1 MSEQPPRAGAS
12 LASRYGLVRPMQGR
26 YVAGV
31 CAGLGRATRTD
42 PVLWRVVLAVLV
54 CFAGIG
60 AVIYLALWVL
70 TPEEGDSAS
79 PVEALF
85 GRGQSQTSPVLAVLL
100 SAVAAL
106 LLLAILP
113 RPLYLVLLG
122 AVLVLAVLLLTNR
135 IGPGAGPGAGAG
147 PGPAAGAAAGPAAP
161 GGAPTAAAPAADTPP
176 TATAPAA
183 DTPPPRGEPGGGYLP
198 PFAPH
203 GPFAPRGPFA
213 PPPPTPPPPPRERSV
228 LPVLTFFA
236 VLLVLGAL
244 GIVDLA
250 GVLDV
255 PVAGYVAAALA
266 VVGGGLLAGAW
277 LGPARGLIALGVVLA
292 LALPAVQAVETWEQP
307 DQVGDITW
315 VPQTRAEVDER
326 YDVLFGAGLLD
337 LRQVDL
343 STDDVEITVDVTF
356 GDLRIIVPE
365 DVPVEATVQTR
376 FGNATVFHTTSAG
389 VTRES
394 VIEDGGTGDPD
405 EAVLRLNLR
414 VSFAN
419 MEVHR

>member
-12 LASRYGLVRPMQGR
+12 LANRYGLVRPMQGR

-42 PVLWRVVLAVLV
+42 PVLWRVVLVVLV
-54 CFAGIG
+54 CFGGIG
-60 AVIYLALWVL
+60 TLVYLALWVL
-70 TPEEGDSAS
+70 TPEEGDTAS

-85 GRGQSQTSPVLAVLL
+85 GRGQSHTSPVLAAVL
-100 SAVAAL
+100 AVVAAL
-106 LLLAILP
+106 LLLVILP

-135 IGPGAGPGAGAG
+135 TTPGAPGS
-147 PGPAAGAAAGPAAP
+147 
-161 GGAPTAAAPAADTPP
+161 APTAAAPAADTP
-176 TATAPAA
+176 TADTPAA
-183 DTPPPRGEPGGGYLP
+183 DTPAADTPTADTPTADTPVAGTPPPRGEPGGGYRP

-203 GPFAPRGPFA
+203 GPFAP
-213 PPPPTPPPPPRERSV
+213 PPPPPPPPHERSV

-236 VLLVLGAL
+236 ALLVLGGL
-244 GIVDLA
+244 GMVDLA

-255 PVAGYVAAALA
+255 PAAGYVAAALA

-277 LGPARGLIALGVVLA
+277 LGPARGLIAFGVVLA
-292 LALPAVQAVETWEQP
+292 LALPVVQAVETWEHP
-307 DQVGDITW
+307 DGVGDLTW
-315 VPQTRAEVDER
+315 VPQSRAEVDDR
-326 YDVLFGAGLLD
+326 YEVLFGAGLLD
-337 LRQVDL
+337 LRQVDVPAEDL
-343 STDDVEITVDVTF
+343 EITVEVSF
-356 GDLRIIVPE
+356 GDIRIIVPE

-376 FGNATVFHTTSAG
+376 FGSATVFDTTSAG

-405 EAVLRLNLR
+405 EGVLRLNLR
-414 VSFAN
+414 ASFAN

>member
-26 YVAGV
+26 FVAGV

-70 TPEEGDSAS
+70 TPEEGDTAS

-85 GRGQSQTSPVLAVLL
+85 GRGQSHTSPALAVLL
-100 SAVAAL
+100 SVVAAL
-106 LLLAILP
+106 LLLVILP

-122 AVLVLAVLLLTNR
+122 AVLALAVLLLTNR
-135 IGPGAGPGAGAG
+135 IGPARAHDGAYPDSGV
-147 PGPAAGAAAGPAAP
+147 
-161 GGAPTAAAPAADTPP
+161 TL
-176 TATAPAA
+176 
-183 DTPPPRGEPGGGYLP
+183 PRPEPGSGQT

-203 GPFAPRGPFA
+203 GPFAP
-213 PPPPTPPPPPRERSV
+213 PPPSPPPPRERSV
-228 LPVLTFFA
+228 LPALTFFTM
-236 VLLVLGAL
+236 LLVLGAL
-244 GIVDLA
+244 GTVDLA

-255 PVAGYVAAALA
+255 PAAGYVAAALA

-277 LGPARGLIALGVVLA
+277 LGHARGLIALGVVLA
-292 LALPAVQAVETWEQP
+292 LALPVAQAVDTWEHP
-307 DQVGDITW
+307 DEVGDITW
-315 VPQTRAEVDER
+315 VPQNRAEIDDR
-326 YDVLFGAGLLD
+326 YHVLFGAGLLD
-337 LRQVDL
+337 LRQVEVPAEGL
-343 STDDVEITVDVTF
+343 EITVDVTF
-356 GDLRIIVPE
+356 GDIRIIVPE
-365 DVPVEATVQTR
+365 DVAVEATVQTR
-376 FGNATVFHTTSAG
+376 FGSATVFDATSAG

-394 VIEDGGTGDPD
+394 VIVDAGADDPD
-405 EAVLRLNLR
+405 EGVLRLSLR
-414 VSFAN
+414 ASFAN